1 MKNASV
7 VEDRP
12 YFLGEALG
20 LQSSP
25 MPISVSGRNSLGN
38 GFGLL
43 ASSGRLETLVFGR
56 GVRRLASLVSGTKVT
71 AH

>member
-12 YFLGEALG
+12 YFLGEAFR

-43 ASSGRLETLVFGR
+43 ASSGGLETLVFGR
-56 GVRRLASLVSGTKVT
+56 GGSSIGKFG
-71 AH
+71 